1 MVKLA
6 IVLLVLLVAAL
17 VIIDIFCVIKCRNE
31 QVRTGIEIAE
41 AKMCW
46 VSAKESASVANRRI
60 DELKRALNEQD
71 ISTDFIAVER
81 LKEPKEVRPIDGS
94 YTSNN

>member
-1 MVKLA
+1 MGKFV
-6 IVLLVLLVAAL
+6 IVLLVLIVVL
-17 VIIDIFCVIKCRNE
+17 VIIDILNVIQYRKE
-31 QVRTGIEIAE
+31 QLQTRISITE
-41 AKMCW
+41 AKMHW
-46 VSAKESASVANRRI
+46 VSAKESAAVANKRI
-60 DELKRALNEQD
+60 DALKRALNEQD